1 MENVIIAEKD
11 DLLTFENNI
20 IRWPSNV
27 LDDVS
32 VVSNDFVFGNKYKNS
47 IFENGTVI
55 GRTNV
60 ELTCEMATKLA
71 ESFGSVLPVGST
83 VYVSRDYHKSSRM
96 LKRAF
101 LGGLLSTGINVFDLK
116 LTSPTVMCFCLANND
131 HIVAG
136 VHFEQS
142 FECHSSTQITF
153 FTDEGLNIDISK
165 EKAIER
171 IFSRENFLR
180 VNYIDIGEIY
190 ENGYH
195 VNSYVKNFLESLDVL
210 DIKHKKFRLAIDL
223 QYGTAASIFPA
234 ILNELDVDSVILNA
248 YFNDKKLPK
257 LTNQLIKSK
266 RELSEIIIGMK
277 LDLGLLI
284 YPDFK
289 TFDIICNNGIILER
303 YIALLV
309 FLELLNRDGHK
320 KRVLL
325 PVWAPDF
332 IDHRF
337 QNLRIDRSKINNLK
351 GAELRQYDFIA
362 TTTGNYVFSE
372 FSFHFDSLFAS
383 MKLIEM
389 LSRESRSISEIAMS
403 FEPFYYFETKIACEN
418 RLKGKMMRK
427 LLEDSLDKKNTNGD
441 GIKIWMNEKDWIVI
455 IPDQNSDALRLYIQA
470 STAKEGQKILKEY
483 TKKIRHWTDE

>member
-1 MENVIIAEKD
+1 METVIIAKKN
-11 DLLTFENNI
+11 DLL
-20 IRWPSNV
+20 S
-27 LDDVS
+27 
-32 VVSNDFVFGNKYKNS
+32 
-47 IFENGTVI
+47 FENGIII

-60 ELTCEMATKLA
+60 DLTCEMVTKLA

-116 LTSPTVMCFCLANND
+116 LTSPAVMCFHLAHND

-142 FECHSSTQITF
+142 FESHSCTQISF
-153 FTDEGLNIDISK
+153 FTNEGLTIDISK

-171 IFSRENFLR
+171 IFFRENFLR
-180 VNYIDIGEIY
+180 VNYTDIGEIY
-190 ENGYH
+190 ENGYLD
-195 VNSYVKNFLESLDVL
+195 NSYVKKFLESLNVL
-210 DIKHKKFRLAIDL
+210 AIKHKKFHIAIDL
-223 QYGTAASIFPA
+223 LYGSAASLFPD

-248 YFNDKKLPK
+248 YFNDKKL
-257 LTNQLIKSK
+257 TNISNQLLKSK
-266 RELSEIIIGMK
+266 RELSEIIMGMK

-289 TFDIICNNGIILER
+289 TLDIVCNNGIILER
-303 YIALLV
+303 HIALLV
-309 FLELLNRDGHK
+309 FLELLAHEKDK
-320 KRVLL
+320 KKVLL

-332 IDHRF
+332 IDNRF
-337 QNLRIDRSKINNLK
+337 QNLRIDRVKITNLK
-351 GAELRQYDFIA
+351 SADLQRYDFIA
-362 TTTGNYVFSE
+362 TTSGNYVCSE
-372 FSFHFDSLFAS
+372 FGFHFDSLFAS

-389 LSRESRSISEIAMS
+389 LSRESKFISEIAMS

-427 LLEDSLDKKNTNGD
+427 LLEDSLDKKNSNGD
-441 GIKIWMNEKDWIVI
+441 GIKIWMSEKDWIVI
-455 IPDQNSDALRLYIQA
+455 IPDQNSDTLRLYIQA
-470 STAKEGQKILKEY
+470 STEKQGQKILKAY
-483 TKKIRHWTDE
+483 SKKIRHWAEE

>member
-1 MENVIIAEKD
+1 METVIIAKKD
-11 DLLTFENNI
+11 DLLTFDNNI
-20 IRWPSNV
+20 TRWQNNMLNNV
-27 LDDVS
+27 S
-32 VVSNDFVFGNKYKNS
+32 FVNNEITFKNKYKNS
-47 IFENGTVI
+47 IFENGRVV

-71 ESFGSVLPVGST
+71 ESFGSVLPIGST

-116 LTSPTVMCFCLANND
+116 LTSPAVMCFSLAHND

-136 VHFEQS
+136 VHFKQS
-142 FECHSSTQITF
+142 FEDQSSTQIEF
-153 FTDEGLNIDISK
+153 FTDEGLSIDISK

-171 IFSRENFLR
+171 IFFRENFLR
-180 VNYIDIGEIY
+180 VNYTDIGEIY
-190 ENGYH
+190 ENAYLDNNYTNH
-195 VNSYVKNFLESLDVL
+195 FLENLDVL
-210 DIKHKKFRLAIDL
+210 AIKDKKNHLAIDL
-223 QYGTAASIFPA
+223 LHGTASSIFPA
-234 ILNELDVDSVILNA
+234 ILNELDINSVTLNA
-248 YFNDKKLPK
+248 YFNDKKLTK
-257 LTNQLIKSK
+257 LPNQLLKSQQ
-266 RELSEIIIGMK
+266 ELSEIIIGMK

-289 TFDIICNNGIILER
+289 TLDIICNNGIILDR

-309 FLELLNRDGHK
+309 FLELLDGDSYQ

-332 IDHRF
+332 IDHHF
-337 QNLRIDRSKINNLK
+337 QNLRIDRSKITNLK

-362 TTTGNYVFSE
+362 TTTGNYVFSQ

-389 LSRESRSISEIAMS
+389 LSRESKFISDIAMS

-427 LLEDSLDKKNTNGD
+427 LLEDSLDKRNSNGD
-441 GIKIWMNEKDWIVI
+441 GIKIWMNEKNWIVI
-455 IPDQNSDALRLYIQA
+455 IPDQNSDTLRLYIQA
-470 STAKEGQKILKEY
+470 STEKDGQKILKEY
-483 TKKIRHWTDE
+483 RKKIRHWADE